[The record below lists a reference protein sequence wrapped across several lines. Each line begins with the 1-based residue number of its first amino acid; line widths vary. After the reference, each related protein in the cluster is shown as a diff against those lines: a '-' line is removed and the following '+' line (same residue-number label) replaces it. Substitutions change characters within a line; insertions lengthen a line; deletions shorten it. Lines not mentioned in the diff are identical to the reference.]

1 MAAWIKIISLCMMLV
16 FSANAYAGDLCCDMA
31 ISTDSSDNIP
41 CHDDTGLDDREQ
53 QHLCADCV
61 SCAHVFYYSSLGE
74 DVFFDCLGSNI
85 VKKDVF
91 FYENDLKPLLKPPNV
106 QENLV
111 KNL

>member
-1 MAAWIKIISLCMMLV
+1 MKIISLCMMLV
-16 FSANAYAGDLCCDMA
+16 FSANVYAGNLCCDLV

-41 CHDDTGLDDREQ
+41 CHGDTGLDVLEQ

-61 SCAHVFYYSSLGE
+61 SCAHVIYYFSLSEE
-74 DVFFDCLGSNI
+74 DFLEGHVSHI
-85 VKKDVF
+85 ARKDVF
-91 FYENDLKPLLKPPNV
+91 FYARDLRPLLKPPNV